1 MRNNRYGIGT
11 ADNDATRASIIII
24 APLFSA
30 EKKEKKNTVLSKF
43 NSNATRFW
51 RQIGN

>member
-30 EKKEKKNTVLSKF
+30 EKRKKIQF
-43 NSNATRFW
+43 YPNSILMQPDFGAKSV
-51 RQIGN
+51 IK